1 MAENIKYSNNYGPV
15 AYQARLIAGPDGTH
29 APEVSV
35 GSNITSKFRDA
46 FEADPNTSGN
56 WSVSTAAG
64 DIITVDG
71 NAAAASYAVIS
82 LNPLTQGT
90 QTILE
95 SVEAFAM
102 PVELAIGSSMSQ
114 RTLGQEF
121 STELVSTDAPL
132 AASAD
137 LAISTMSQATTTL
150 TVSTTLAHG
159 LRPGMRIGIRNCAD
173 SRMNYPALVVASTP
187 SATQFTATAGPGG
200 TIPSLTV
207 GPFTSGFVFFRS
219 ALGFAPNGS
228 SMIFEN
234 ATATNASFYIR
245 SESGDVLPSGTIIG
259 SHSLT
264 INTTASVQAI
274 NAALT
279 YAFQPTSVYRLTMQA
294 DRLQW
299 SDSAVDVTTQTT
311 SRVNRDQV
319 IPDPSHQYKF
329 RIRARNNA
337 SLSVP
342 VGKIVTAVKT
352 GTTTATITTDVPHGL
367 TTADL
372 ITVYGIRDQAAS
384 AFPNLLTASAVASV
398 IDATSFTVVIGTA
411 ATVTSYGGL
420 VARVNGG
427 NLPSTLGYSAVVVST
442 VTRTSNILTVV
453 GNASWT
459 GLLIGDY
466 VNLHGVRINTTGADR
481 GVDGAYRVR
490 DVATTTLTLEPINDT
505 VSPTGANF
513 TVSDCGG
520 AVIKRT
526 DMRIS
531 FVRVFDYERDR
542 VEFLPR
548 PTGDLASAVPVTVNN
563 TLAATI
569 SSGTVTTVTTL
580 SNGQAAHD
588 AAIAGSPHRVA
599 GRAVTANYAAVATGD
614 TADVITT
621 LVGAQITKPYAIP
634 EAEWSFTGALT
645 TTSDVAVQTA
655 AGAGL
660 KRHVT
665 WVQATNTGGS
675 GTSVDVLIRDGT
687 TTRLQFTVPGS
698 QSVDFALPT
707 GIPLTANTALNVQLS
722 AAGTVRFNALGYTAP

>member
-15 AYQARLIAGPDGTH
+15 AYQARLIAGPDGTF

-35 GSNITSKFRDA
+35 GSNITTKFRDA
-46 FEADPNTSGN
+46 FETDPNTSGN
-56 WSVSTAAG
+56 WSITTSPG

-71 NAAAASYAVIS
+71 NAAAASYAVVS
-82 LNPLTQGT
+82 LNPLAQGT
-90 QTILE
+90 QSVIE
-95 SVEAFAM
+95 SVEMFGM

-121 STELVSTDAPL
+121 STELVSNDTPL
-132 AASAD
+132 TPPAD

-150 TVSTTLAHG
+150 TVSTTIAHG
-159 LRPGMRIGIRNCAD
+159 LRPGMRIGIRDCLD

-187 SATQFTATAGPGG
+187 TTTQFTATAGPGG

-245 SESGDVLPSGTIIG
+245 SESGDVLPSGTITG
-259 SHSLT
+259 SHSVT

-352 GTTTATITTDVPHGL
+352 GTTTATITTDVAHGL
-367 TTADL
+367 TTADF
-372 ITVYGIRDQAAS
+372 ITVYGIRDQSAS
-384 AFPNLLTASAVASV
+384 AFPNLLTATAVASV

-442 VTRTSNILTVV
+442 ITRTSNILTIV
-453 GNASWT
+453 GNASWS

-481 GVDGAYRVR
+481 GVDGAYRVQN
-490 DVATTTLTLEPINDT
+490 VATTTLTLEPINDT
-505 VSPTGANF
+505 VSPTGLDF

-531 FVRVFDYERDR
+531 FVRVFDYERER
-542 VEFLPR
+542 VEVLPR
-548 PTGDLASAVPVTVNN
+548 PSGDLASAVPVSINN
-563 TLAATI
+563 TPAVTMTSTTI
-569 SSGTVTTVTTL
+569 SG
-580 SNGQAAHD
+580 GQAAHD
-588 AAIAGSPHRVA
+588 AVIAGNPMRIGA
-599 GRAVTANYAAVATGD
+599 RGVTSNYTGVATGD
-614 TADVITT
+614 TADLIST
-621 LVGAQITKPYAIP
+621 LFGVQITKPYSIP
-634 EAEWSFTGALT
+634 EAEWAFTGALT

-665 WVQATNTGGS
+665 WVQATNTGAS
-675 GTSVDVLIRDGT
+675 AVDVLLRDAT
-687 TTRLQFTVPGS
+687 TTRLQFTVPAA
-698 QSVDFALPT
+698 QSVTFALPT
-707 GIPLTANTALNVQLS
+707 GIPLTANAALNVALS
-722 AAGTVRFNALGYTAP
+722 AAGTVRFNALGYTAA